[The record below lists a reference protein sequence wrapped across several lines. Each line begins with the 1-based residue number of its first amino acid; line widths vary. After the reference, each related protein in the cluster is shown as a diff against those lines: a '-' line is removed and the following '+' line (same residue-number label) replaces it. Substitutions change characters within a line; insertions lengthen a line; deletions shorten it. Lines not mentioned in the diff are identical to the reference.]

1 MRAMILAAGRGERM
15 RPLTDH
21 TPKPLLTVAG
31 KPMIQYHIEALAA
44 AGMREIVINLAWLGQ
59 QIRSALGDGSQF
71 GVRIHYSDEG
81 DAALETGGG
90 VFKALPLLAGPSGT
104 DPFVVV
110 SGDVWTEYPLGDVI
124 TKLSADD
131 MAHFVVVPNPDFH
144 ARGDFGLADGRLTD
158 SGERY
163 TLREYRCDA
172 AGVLRR
178 LPARKISAR
187 AVDVRLDPEESGE
200 RRAVPRRV
208 AQRRHAPTAAAD
220 RSGSVGPA
228 SQQVVI
234 DAGELHHRR
243 MIGHVTAQALNGQ
256 VEIEQ

>member
-21 TPKPLLTVAG
+21 TPKPLLAVAG

-59 QIRSALGDGSQF
+59 QIRSSLGDGSQF
-71 GVRIHYSDEG
+71 GVRIQYSDEG

-90 VFKALPLLAGPSGT
+90 VFKALPFLAGASGT

-110 SGDVWTEYPLGDVI
+110 SGDVWTAYPLGDVI
-124 TKLSADD
+124 TKLAATD

-144 ARGDFGLADGRLTD
+144 ARGDFGFADGRLTD

-163 TLREYRCDA
+163 TYANIGVMRPEFF
-172 AGVLRR
+172 AGSQPGKFPLAP
-178 LPARKISAR
+178 LMFDWIRKNR
-187 AVDVRLDPEESGE
+187 VSGE
-200 RRAVPRRV
+200 LFRGVWHNVGTPQQLQQIDQEAS
-208 AQRRHAPTAAAD
+208 AQRRS
-220 RSGSVGPA
+220 R
-228 SQQVVI
+228 
-234 DAGELHHRR
+234 L
-243 MIGHVTAQALNGQ
+243 
-256 VEIEQ
+256 